1 MGKFRYNYTPLY
13 QKYTALKS
21 KKYQKDNELSAA
33 KNELSKAQDKLEKM
47 KSAYTSVE
55 QETHNLVSAS
65 KSFEKRATETS
76 KSNSN
81 SIDRC
86 IFFIDEYTQTNL

>member
-1 MGKFRYNYTPLY
+1 
-13 QKYTALKS
+13 
-21 KKYQKDNELSAA
+21 
-33 KNELSKAQDKLEKM
+33 M

-55 QETHNLVSAS
+55 QETQNLVSAS
-65 KSFEKRATETS
+65 KNFEKRATETS